1 MINSIAYRRIIDRV
15 NAQRGEQFKY
25 RNKGTLAH
33 WMSSHDQFV
42 YLDGLTLRVQF
53 GPLGAKQLVAA
64 DGEAQPAD
72 IERLTQQI
80 FDYFGRTALE
90 HAA

>member
-15 NAQRGEQFKY
+15 NAQRGTGFKY
-25 RNKGTLAH
+25 RNKGTLSQ
-33 WMSSHDQFV
+33 WLTDHDQYV

-53 GPLGAKQLVAA
+53 GPQGPKQLVAA
-64 DGEAQPAD
+64 NGEAQGND
-72 IERLTQQI
+72 IERTTQLI
-80 FDYFGRTALE
+80 LDYFGRTPLE

>member
-1 MINSIAYRRIIDRV
+1 MIYSTAYRRILDRV
-15 NAQRGEQFKY
+15 NAQRGDNFKY

-33 WMSSHDQFV
+33 WMSAHDRFV

-64 DGEAQPAD
+64 NGEAQPAD
-72 IERLTQQI
+72 IERTTQQI
-80 FDYFGRTALE
+80 LDYFGRTALE